1 MMDISTE
8 LLQWF
13 INLSIKNTSGRTDKK
28 EIISNK

>member
-13 INLSIKNTSGRTDKK
+13 INLLIKNTSGRTDKK